1 MDQRKDVPPGNSATD
16 ESGSRRKAAHAP
28 RIDVSQLTR
37 TAPPH
42 LASAGENLLT
52 PNTRAHA
59 RRAGW
64 GGREPGAEGSLGRK
78 GAWGGREAGA
88 EASLGRKGAWG
99 GREAGAEARL
109 RLGR

>member
-1 MDQRKDVPPGNSATD
+1 MPRAPKAPARPSSTPINVSLSFAVGAIEGANQRNDVPPGNSATD
-16 ESGSRRKAAHAP
+16 ESGSRRAAAHAP

-42 LASAGENLLT
+42 LASAGENSLT

-64 GGREPGAEGSLGRK
+64 GGREPGADGRLGRK
-78 GAWGGREAGA
+78 RA
-88 EASLGRKGAWG
+88 
-99 GREAGAEARL
+99 
-109 RLGR
+109 